1 MQHTQINLGMVKV
14 VGLKRQITE
23 LPACVTNATQN
34 LTKEQKCQKP
44 KEWNFGKKRIEKR
57 LPCYLNQGFY
67 IPKFEEM
74 TQDTV
79 ELLELLHDCT

>member
-1 MQHTQINLGMVKV
+1 
-14 VGLKRQITE
+14 
-23 LPACVTNATQN
+23 
-34 LTKEQKCQKP
+34 
-44 KEWNFGKKRIEKR
+44 

-79 ELLELLHDCT
+79 ELLELLSE

>member
-1 MQHTQINLGMVKV
+1 MQRTQINLGMVKV
-14 VGLKRQITE
+14 VELKRQITE
-23 LPACVTNATQN
+23 LPAYATPAMQN

-44 KEWNFGKKRIEKR
+44 KGWNFGKKRIEKR

-67 IPKFEEM
+67 IPNFEEM

-79 ELLELLHDCT
+79 ELLELLHDRT